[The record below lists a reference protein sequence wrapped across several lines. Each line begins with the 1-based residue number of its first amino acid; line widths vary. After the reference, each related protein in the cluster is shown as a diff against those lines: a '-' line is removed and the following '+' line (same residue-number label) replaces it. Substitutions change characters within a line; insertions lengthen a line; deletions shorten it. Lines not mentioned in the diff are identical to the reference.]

1 MPWNRAGS
9 FSADY
14 FGRRHPDED
23 GVDPAS
29 VGAGFLGVVNTPH
42 HDHVAFFQVVDTVV
56 EQKVEGVGVVD
67 RRFGVGA
74 VVDENPAVTGDA
86 SRAEDEGVDQLLVTA
101 QGQRAPLCGRD
112 ELIGMVVLDGT
123 AVC

>member
-1 MPWNRAGS
+1 
-9 FSADY
+9 
-14 FGRRHPDED
+14 
-23 GVDPAS
+23 
-29 VGAGFLGVVNTPH
+29 
-42 HDHVAFFQVVDTVV
+42 
-56 EQKVEGVGVVD
+56 VVD

-101 QGQRAPLCGRD
+101 QGQRAPRCGRH

-123 AVC
+123 AIC